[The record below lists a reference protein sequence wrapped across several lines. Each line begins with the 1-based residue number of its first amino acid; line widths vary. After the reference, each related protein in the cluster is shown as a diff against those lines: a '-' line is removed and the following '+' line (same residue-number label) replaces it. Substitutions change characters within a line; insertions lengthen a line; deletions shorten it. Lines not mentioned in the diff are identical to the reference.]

1 MIALS
6 TNTVMEV
13 FQISDLQILEL
24 DSIAKKFKVPF
35 TPVQLC
41 YYRALPVIW
50 EYREGSLGAGEPL

>member
-41 YYRALPVIW
+41 YYRALPVI
-50 EYREGSLGAGEPL
+50 